1 MTAKDKQIKDGQ
13 DAQIIL
19 DDPLVIGAFNKIL
32 NEGYQ
37 QWISTKAIDK
47 DEREA
52 LYHQQIAA
60 LKFKQ
65 VLINTIENGK
75 LLEEERKQEGK
86 ANG

>member
-1 MTAKDKQIKDGQ
+1 MTTKNEQIKDGQ
-13 DAQIIL
+13 DAQSL
-19 DDPLVIGAFNKIL
+19 LESPLIVSAFNKIL

-37 QWISTKAIDK
+37 QWISTKAIEN

-65 VLINTIENGK
+65 VLINTVENGK
-75 LLEEERKQEGK
+75 LLEEERKSEVK
-86 ANG
+86 

>member
-1 MTAKDKQIKDGQ
+1 MATEKEEQIRDGQ
-13 DAQIIL
+13 NAQVIL
-19 DDPLVIGAFNKIL
+19 ENPLVVGAFNKIL

-37 QWISTKAIDK
+37 QWISTKATEQ

-75 LLEEERKQEGK
+75 LLEEEGK
-86 ANG
+86 KEVK

>member
-1 MTAKDKQIKDGQ
+1 MATEKEEQIRDGQ
-13 DAQIIL
+13 NAQVIL
-19 DDPLVIGAFNKIL
+19 ENPLVVGAFNKIL

-75 LLEEERKQEGK
+75 LLEEERKKEVK
-86 ANG
+86 